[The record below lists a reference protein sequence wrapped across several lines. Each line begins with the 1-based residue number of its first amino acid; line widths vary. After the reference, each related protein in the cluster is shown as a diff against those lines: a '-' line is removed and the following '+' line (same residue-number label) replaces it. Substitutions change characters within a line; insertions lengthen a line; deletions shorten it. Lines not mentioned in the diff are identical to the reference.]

1 MKWMQVQKKKTS
13 LLKRAGEVLNIP
25 ALMAL
30 PPRVQYAA
38 LPWRMT
44 DGTLEVLLLTSRGT
58 GRWVVPK
65 GWPHDEFSSAHSA
78 AQEAYEE
85 AGIRGAVTR
94 EPIGSYRYD
103 KTRDEGGSV
112 ECVVYVHAL
121 EVIEQLDE
129 WPEKGQRDLQWFPR
143 LSAAEKVAE
152 PELRELILTYGPPL
166 PYS

>member
-1 MKWMQVQKKKTS
+1 MQVQKKSKTS

-25 ALMAL
+25 GLMAL
-30 PPRVQYAA
+30 PPRVQYGA
-38 LPWRMT
+38 LPWRMR

-65 GWPHDEFSSAHSA
+65 GWPHDAFSSAHSA
-78 AQEAYEE
+78 AQEAWEE
-85 AGIRGAVTR
+85 AGIRGTVTR

-121 EVIEQLDE
+121 EVKEQLDD
-129 WPEKGQRDLQWFPR
+129 WPEKGQRELQWFPR
-143 LSAAEKVAE
+143 DVAAGNVDE
-152 PELRELILTYGPPL
+152 PELRDLILCYGPPL